1 MPRPHFPT
9 KSIYARSI
17 HQTFPALKT
26 RKRKGRRSAA
36 LENNQI
42 QISTPG
48 WADGIT
54 HLGFQLFKPNPAK
67 IHNPNPNPNPHPI
80 SLSLAYSSP
89 AALPRLCMIRI
100 QTRPSAFGSGSLRI
114 RELCQRQCRPSRR
127 SPLPLPLLVA
137 DRSIP
142 RILRYW
148 LFLSVKCTEHCF
160 WFCLSSLF

>member
-67 IHNPNPNPNPHPI
+67 IHNPNPNPHPI
-80 SLSLAYSSP
+80 SLFSHTLRRRHCPASAWFGFRPDPPLSDRVHSGFESSVN
-89 AALPRLCMIRI
+89 ANVVQAVALRFRF
-100 QTRPSAFGSGSLRI
+100 R
-114 RELCQRQCRPSRR
+114 
-127 SPLPLPLLVA
+127 
-137 DRSIP
+137 
-142 RILRYW
+142 
-148 LFLSVKCTEHCF
+148 F
-160 WFCLSSLF
+160 W